1 MTDGPEVNAEYCNRV
16 AELVKLIERLP
27 ADRQEQLR
35 AGTGESPPNTRL
47 IGAITCGAGPEGG
60 EQ

>member
-1 MTDGPEVNAEYCNRV
+1 MTDGPEVNAQYCNRV

-35 AGTGESPPNTRL
+35 RELEAGTLDIERL
-47 IGAITCGAGPEGG
+47 RRAAEGG